1 MNETCRVELLGGL
14 RMRLGE
20 RFITRFRSQKTGALL
35 AYLAFYRE
43 RMHSREVLIDLFWP
57 SGTLETGRQS
67 LSVALSSLRR
77 LLEPPGTPTGAV
89 IRADRQQVGLN
100 PALVST
106 DVARFEALWEQA
118 QQACPPAA
126 RRLLLI
132 DALEIYRG
140 TLLPGFYDEWLL
152 SEQERLAHAFFE
164 AARALA
170 ALLEADGERDRA
182 MDVCQRMVT
191 IDPLREDAH
200 RDLMRLLAETG
211 QTAAAQRQFKTL
223 ERLLAQEMGEE
234 PSAATRQLA
243 CRIARQAPPV
253 TSEALVVP
261 VRHSSPLRS
270 SPLLLPT
277 GTVTFLLTELQG
289 SAGSWPREDPA
300 FQAILDSHSALVR
313 GQIRRHEGVSFKET
327 GDGSLAAFPRA
338 GDALACAVSCQ
349 QALAAQTRP
358 EQSGALRVGMAL
370 HTGDAEL
377 ISAGNDYRGP
387 ALDRARRLLTAAH
400 GGQVLCSET
409 TFLVLRH
416 DLPPGMHLIDLGLYR
431 LRDAPEPERLFQVEY
446 PDMVSPEFPAPKARR
461 ARVGHL
467 PPSFTRFFGR
477 AAEIARLT
485 ALLQADEVRLV
496 TLTGPGGTGKTRLAL
511 EAARCLAEPLSGA
524 AWFVPLADLP
534 DPSLIAAAIADAI
547 DLPRSGDIAP
557 LEQVVEALSQQS
569 SLLVLDNFEHLA
581 EVGGAVVQGLLG
593 RVSQLTCLV
602 TSRRVLD
609 LSGEREFA
617 VSPLPTPPSA
627 GTPEQ
632 LSLCES
638 VQLFTDRAQA
648 VRPDFQITTANA
660 APVAELC
667 HRLEGIPLALELA
680 AARLSVLTPRQMLSQ
695 LEHRFDFLVS
705 RRKDMPDRHRTLR
718 AAVEWSF
725 RLLPPE
731 LQRFFARL
739 SVFRGGW
746 TAESAA
752 SVCDEE
758 AALEALAR
766 LRECSL
772 VLATEEAGRMRFRML
787 ETLREYAQ
795 EQISPSEQDTLS
807 RRHALYFV
815 ALAEDGA
822 TQRGGEEHTVW
833 LDRLQAE
840 QDNLRSVLGWSA
852 QRAESAEIGL
862 RLGGALWWFWMERGN
877 LTEGRGCLSALLA
890 LPEPVTGRCT
900 PARALAQY
908 CAGLLAHYQ
917 SDYPGARRHLEESLQ
932 IWRECGG
939 DWGIAAAL
947 NLLGAVARA
956 QGAYAQARTA
966 YQESL
971 IIHQQYNTPENVAV
985 ALNSLAA
992 VAQDQGDAAGARAFC
1007 WRAGE
1012 IWRAQDIV
1020 WGRAWSLQVLGLVA
1034 ADEGD
1039 PETAF
1044 ALLEESLALRRP
1056 IGSARI
1062 IAELLV
1068 NLGNVACALGKNA
1081 EARVFL
1087 EESLTIRLKEPDP
1100 WMDRR
1105 GIAAGLEGLA
1115 AVAGVQRQSERA
1127 ARLLGAASALR
1138 ERIGTVL
1145 TPAREAD
1152 HDRHVQAARQALGVE
1167 GFTRAWDAGQA
1178 LPPEQAVAEAL
1189 APPPL

>member
-14 RMRLGE
+14 CVRLGE
-20 RFITRFRSQKTGALL
+20 RLITRFRSQKTGALL

-43 RMHSREVLIDLFWP
+43 RMHPREVLIDLFWP

-89 IRADRQQVGLN
+89 LRADRRLVGLN
-100 PALVST
+100 PTWVST
-106 DVARFEALWEQA
+106 DVASFEALWEQA
-118 QQACPPAA
+118 QQARPPAE
-126 RRLLLI
+126 RRLLLTN
-132 DALEIYRG
+132 ALEIYQG
-140 TLLPGFYDEWLL
+140 ALLPGFYDEWLL

-170 ALLEADGERDRA
+170 ALLESDGERDRA
-182 MDVCQRMVT
+182 MDVCRRIVT
-191 IDPLREDAH
+191 IDPLREGAH
-200 RDLMRLLAETG
+200 RDLMRLLAESG
-211 QTAAAQRQFKTL
+211 QTAAAQRLELTL
-223 ERLLAQEMGEE
+223 ERLLAQEIGEE

-261 VRHSSPLRS
+261 VRHSSPLR
-270 SPLLLPT
+270 LPT
-277 GTVTFLLTELQG
+277 GTVTFLLTKLQG
-289 SAGSWPREDPA
+289 SAVSWPQEDPA
-300 FQAILDSHSALVR
+300 SQAAVDSHSALVR
-313 GQIRRHEGVSFKET
+313 GQIRRHKGGNFKET
-327 GDGSLAAFPRA
+327 SDGSLAAFASA
-338 GDALACAVSCQ
+338 GDALACAVACQ
-349 QALAAQTRP
+349 QALATRTRP
-358 EQSGALRVGMAL
+358 EQIGPLRVGMAL

-377 ISAGNDYRGP
+377 IHAGSDYQGA
-387 ALDRARRLLTAAH
+387 ALDRARWLLTATH

-416 DLPPGMHLIDLGLYR
+416 DLPPGVHLTDLGLYR

-446 PDMVSPEFPAPKARR
+446 PDMASAEFSAPKARR
-461 ARVGHL
+461 ARAGHL

-485 ALLQADEVRLV
+485 ALLQAEGVRLV

-524 AWFVPLADLP
+524 AWFVPLADLL
-534 DPSLIAAAIADAI
+534 DPSLIASAISDAL
-547 DLPRSGDIAP
+547 DLPRSGDIVP
-557 LEQVVEALSQQS
+557 MEQVVEALSQQP

-581 EVGGAVVQGLLG
+581 EVGGGVVQGLLG

-648 VRPDFQITTANA
+648 VRPDFQITLANA

-667 HRLEGIPLALELA
+667 RRLEGIPLALELA

-695 LEHRFDFLVS
+695 LEHRFDLLVS

-725 RLLPPE
+725 RLLTPE

-739 SVFRGGW
+739 SAFQGGW
-746 TAESAA
+746 TAEAAA

-758 AALEALAR
+758 PALEALAR

-772 VLATEEAGRMRFRML
+772 VLAAEEAGRMRFRML

-795 EQISPSEQDTLS
+795 EQISPPEQDTLS

-815 ALAEDGA
+815 VLAEDGA
-822 TQRGGEEHTVW
+822 AQRGGEEHGTW

-840 QDNLRSVLGWSA
+840 QDNLRAALGWSA

-890 LPEPVTGRCT
+890 LPEPVPGRHT

-939 DWGIAAAL
+939 DWGIAAVL

-992 VAQDQGDAAGARAFC
+992 VAQDQGDAVSARAFC
-1007 WRAGE
+1007 RRAGE
-1012 IWRAQDIV
+1012 IWRAQGIM

-1068 NLGNVACALGKNA
+1068 HLGNVACAMGKDA
-1081 EARVFL
+1081 DARSFL

-1115 AVAGVQRQSERA
+1115 AVANVQRQSERA

-1152 HDRHVQAARQALGVE
+1152 HDRHVQAARQALGAE
-1167 GFTRAWDAGQA
+1167 GFTRAWEAGQA
-1178 LPPEQAVAEAL
+1178 LTPEQVVAEAL
-1189 APPPL
+1189 APPPS